1 MTINQR
7 IKELRTSK
15 GLSQADFG
23 HKIGL
28 KHGAVSKMEK
38 DGSTIIDQNIR
49 LISQA
54 FGVSERWLRTG
65 DGPQKVDEEEA
76 FVKKMVER
84 YQMKGFEEN
93 VIRAWLSLS
102 PEQRDSIL
110 CSAWSLVQRIDE
122 YETAHPSGELM
133 TDEQAQFVEDRRQAM
148 ERFKANYNAR
158 HGIPQDEREADI
170 EARRQ
175 ADIARINAEYDAE
188 KKGLSPTSSTQ
199 GTAAPSEKRKEVT
212 Q

>member
-7 IKELRTSK
+7 IKEVRKSVNMNQK
-15 GLSQADFG
+15 EFGARIGMGQAG
-23 HKIGL
+23 
-28 KHGAVSKMEK
+28 VSRLEQP
-38 DGSTIIDQNIR
+38 GITIIDQNIR
-49 LISQA
+49 LICDA
-54 FGVSERWLRTG
+54 FGVNEHWLRTG
-65 DGPQKVDEEEA
+65 EGPQKVDEEEA
-76 FVKKMVER
+76 FVKKMVQR

-133 TDEQAQFVEDRRQAM
+133 TDEQAQFVEDRRRAI
-148 ERFKANYNAR
+148 ERNKAELDAR
-158 HGIPQDEREADI
+158 HGIPQDAREADI

>member
-1 MTINQR
+1 MSINER
-7 IKELRTSK
+7 IRELRK
-15 GLSQADFG
+15 QAHFTQTDLG
-23 HKIGL
+23 NKIGL
-28 KHGAVSKMEK
+28 KKSAISWLEN
-38 DGSTIIDQNIR
+38 DGNTVTDQNIH
-49 LISQA
+49 LICDA
-54 FGVSERWLRTG
+54 FGVNEHWLRTG
-65 DGPQKVDEEEA
+65 EGPQKVDEEEA
-76 FVKKMVER
+76 FVKKMVQR

-133 TDEQAQFVEDRRQAM
+133 TDEQAQFVEDRRRAI
-148 ERFKANYNAR
+148 ERNKAELDAR
-158 HGIPQDEREADI
+158 HGIPQDAREADI

-175 ADIARINAEYDAE
+175 ADIARINAGYDAE